1 MAHPIRASDQGVL
14 VDVLVVPNASRSE
27 VVGLLGDRVKVKVA
41 SPPHKGMA
49 NQAVIDTVR
58 EATGVKRITV
68 VAGRTTRFKTL
79 QLADASLPAV
89 EEALSARS

>member
-1 MAHPIRASDQGVL
+1 M
-14 VDVLVVPNASRSE
+14 DVLVVPNASRSQ

-41 SPPHKGMA
+41 SPPEKGMA

-58 EATGVKRITV
+58 SATGVKRITV

-79 QLADASLPAV
+79 ELKDASLATV
-89 EEALSARS
+89 EVALSSPT